1 MFSIFKKKPGPE
13 STAAFPD
20 GPIVPRL
27 KTTKFVDAIAQL
39 PDATADQLPVAM
51 PVVGDLV
58 LTFAVD
64 IGSSFVTVSQR
75 EAKRRN
81 LSNSELYGLALQN
94 IAPILQALQVK
105 PNGAAFQL
113 VTGHDMEACTI
124 MFGSL
129 WADIAKKLDD
139 EVAVIF
145 PHRNLALFAPRKSA
159 EGVAALREAIGQVD
173 FSATHA
179 LSRELYVWGPRMWQL
194 MTP

>member
-1 MFSIFKKKPGPE
+1 MFSRFKKTSAPE
-13 STAAFPD
+13 STAASAE

-27 KTTKFVDAIAQL
+27 KTTKFIDAIAQL
-39 PDATADQLPVAM
+39 PDATVDQLPIAM

-64 IGSSFVTVSQR
+64 IGTSFVTVSQR

-81 LSNSELYGLALQN
+81 LGNSELYGLALQN
-94 IAPILQALQVK
+94 IAPILEGLQVK
-105 PNGAAFQL
+105 PNGPAFQL

-129 WADIAKKLDD
+129 WADISRKLDD
-139 EVAVIF
+139 ELAVIF

-159 EGVAALREAIGQVD
+159 AGVAALREAIGQLD

-179 LSRELYVWGPRMWQL
+179 LSRELYVWGTSRWQL
-194 MTP
+194 LTP